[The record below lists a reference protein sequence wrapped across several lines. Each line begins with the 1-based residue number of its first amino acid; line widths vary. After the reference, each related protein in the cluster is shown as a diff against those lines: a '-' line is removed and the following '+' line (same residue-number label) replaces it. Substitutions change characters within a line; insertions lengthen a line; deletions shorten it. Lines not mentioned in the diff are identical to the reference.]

1 MMSVRS
7 DGDTRVDDDVTSGD
21 ATNVPAADAGH
32 GRGRRGVVNW
42 ILAALTVPAAALIM
56 IFAVGAAMSMAAC
69 SSAQCP
75 DLGPGGVLYGALFYG
90 APVIA
95 GLTIIASFFTALR
108 RRGWVVP
115 VVALALLAAD
125 FAAIAILF

>member
-1 MMSVRS
+1 MSVRS
-7 DGDTRVDDDVTSGD
+7 EETSQVDS
-21 ATNVPAADAGH
+21 ATPVPVAEPTH
-32 GRGRRGVVNW
+32 GRARRGVVNW
-42 ILAALTVPAAALIM
+42 ILAALTVPAAALVM

-69 SSAQCP
+69 STAQCP
-75 DLGPGGVLYGALFYG
+75 DLGPDGVVYGVLFYG

-108 RRGWVVP
+108 RRGWIVP

-125 FAAIAILF
+125 FATIAILF